1 MCASLT
7 ICSPARPRD
16 SRAHGRR
23 HTPVPGARRL
33 RGPWGARGGARS
45 PCASDLGVD
54 WGQGRWPEHSPG
66 SPLTT
71 HKTAKDQT
79 RPISLGCT
87 GPSWARCVLPPRVCE
102 AVRPGCHGR
111 WWQRLEQRQTQRLR
125 SRPRQ
130 LSAPGNQ
137 EPLALATAAALGG
150 GETPSPSSR
159 SACHAVP
166 GDASAPRPLGGHTAS
181 LVSFTSVDGRRGESP
196 GRPGICFCHG
206 PSSSA
211 EESVSRKGTRSHVRP
226 WLSSL
231 LISGARIPRLS
242 GFTAS
247 VILFLDVTICEQML
261 L

>member
-87 GPSWARCVLPPRVCE
+87 GPSWARCALPPPPER
-102 AVRPGCHGR
+102 VRPSDWGAIGGGSSAWSRGRRSVFAHGTASCR
-111 WWQRLEQRQTQRLR
+111 RRVTRSPWPWPLPLLWGVARPRAPPRGQHATRSPVTPQPPARSGDTQRALSR
-125 SRPRQ
+125 SP
-130 LSAPGNQ
+130 LSMAAEGRARADQASVSVTAPAAQQRSLTRGRG
-137 EPLALATAAALGG
+137 LAPMSALG
-150 GETPSPSSR
+150 SR
-159 SACHAVP
+159 HFSFR
-166 GDASAPRPLGGHTAS
+166 GLGFH
-181 LVSFTSVDGRRGESP
+181 D
-196 GRPGICFCHG
+196 
-206 PSSSA
+206 
-211 EESVSRKGTRSHVRP
+211 
-226 WLSSL
+226 
-231 LISGARIPRLS
+231 
-242 GFTAS
+242 
-247 VILFLDVTICEQML
+247 FLDLQPL
-261 L
+261 